1 MCVALVDNV
10 KPMWTRTFV
19 DNVPHDPVLDSRP
32 RQVTNSCFSFVEPT
46 KMPSPKILLWNTSL
60 AEHLDLQ
67 KEASLWSGNTLL
79 EGMKPF
85 AHCYGGHQFGDW
97 AGQLGDGRAITLG
110 TMFVQ
115 NKPIEIQLKG
125 SGITPYS
132 RRGDG
137 RAVLRSSLREYLCS
151 EAMYNLNI
159 PTSRALSL
167 VSTGEEVI
175 RDILY
180 DGHPEKEPG
189 AIVTRVAESFLRFGS
204 FEIHASR
211 NDDETMRKL
220 LTYVLTEHFGKE
232 AFTPEG
238 CIEWLRD
245 VAQRTAFLV
254 SEWMRVGFVHGV
266 MNTDNMSI
274 HSVTIDY
281 GPYGWLEP
289 YQLDWTPN
297 TTDKYSRRY
306 TYGNQPMI
314 AMWNYARLLDAILPC
329 IGEQPKKK
337 ELLEDFQHSFHEAHH
352 RMWCNK
358 LGFTDVDEQ
367 SIPIIERC
375 QELLQESA
383 VDMTMFFREL
393 SHVEGPSIDFLS
405 KVQYEQIQSKE
416 RWKTW
421 LEDWFKATNNMPNRE
436 LMLASNPKYVLRN
449 WLAYNAIEM
458 AEKGDMTL
466 ANELFTCLQKPYQ
479 EQEEFEKFYQKRPPW
494 AEQKPGCSMLS
505 CSS

>member
-1 MCVALVDNV
+1 
-10 KPMWTRTFV
+10 MWTSTFV
-19 DNVPHDPVLDSRP
+19 DSVPNDPVLDSRP
-32 RQVTNSCFSFVEPT
+32 RQVSKSCLSFVEPT
-46 KMPSPKILLWNTSL
+46 KMPSPEILLWNKTLS
-60 AEHLDLQ
+60 EHLSFQ
-67 KEASLWSGNTLL
+67 KDADVWSGNMLL

-85 AHCYGGHQFGDW
+85 AHCYGGHQFGNW
-97 AGQLGDGRAITLG
+97 AGQLGDGRAISLG
-110 TMFVQ
+110 TMSIN

-151 EAMYNLNI
+151 EAMYHLNI

-167 VSTGEEVI
+167 VSTGEKVI

-180 DGHPEKEPG
+180 DGHPEEEPG

-211 NDDETMRKL
+211 NDVQTMKEL
-220 LTYVLTEHFGKE
+220 LTYVLTQHFGKE
-232 AFTPEG
+232 DFTLEG
-238 CIEWLRD
+238 CLEWLQD
-245 VAQRTAFLV
+245 IGSQTAFLV

-281 GPYGWLEP
+281 GPYGWVEP

-329 IGEQPKKK
+329 LELQQKKK
-337 ELLEDFQHSFHEAHH
+337 DLLEHFQRSFQEAHH

-358 LGFTDVDEQ
+358 LGFTDVDER
-367 SIPIIERC
+367 SIPIIEAC

-393 SHVEGPSIDFLS
+393 SHLEQPSIEFLS
-405 KVQYEQIQSKE
+405 KVQYGQLQSEE
-416 RWKTW
+416 RWKKW
-421 LEDWFKATNNMPNRE
+421 IDDWFEATNNAPNRD
-436 LMLASNPKYVLRN
+436 LMFSSNPKYVLRN

-466 ANELFTCLQKPYQ
+466 ANELYTCLQHPYD
-479 EQEEFEKFYQKRPPW
+479 EQKEFEKFYRKRPEW
-494 AEQKPGCSMLS
+494 AENKPGCSMLS